1 LDKRKL
7 YRTGILIIF
16 LVALVGFACAI
27 PGLPG
32 EGQPTGEPGAPTA
45 PPAEVTDPPEVK
57 PTVPP
62 EIEPTTQPEIEPTTP
77 PEIEPTAPPVVDPT
91 SPGGEVIPP
100 DSGGSGTSDSLI
112 TGVFWLLVLVVIIL
126 GIALIYSLITGRNK
140 DTESTA
146 ATPPP
151 GQTPAYA
158 ETPEAG
164 TGPQPVPVAA
174 VVSVLDNIS
183 PQVAPL
189 YDRFANLVQN
199 LGPVTIL
206 PTQTRVDFQR
216 RIIFASTQFSQED
229 MRVQMLLPARVDDPR
244 MIRVEVYSEGKVAHT
259 LVVRTVDDFDAKFTS
274 WLQDAYELGGGS

>member
-1 LDKRKL
+1 MDRKKHL
-7 YRTGILIIF
+7 RTALLLIF

-32 EGQPTGEPGAPTA
+32 EGQPTGEPGEPTA
-45 PPAEVTDPPEVK
+45 PPAEATIPPEVE

-62 EIEPTTQPEIEPTTP
+62 EIEPTVP
-77 PEIEPTAPPVVDPT
+77 PEVEPSAPPVLEPT
-91 SPGGEVIPP
+91 SPGGGVIPP
-100 DSGGSGTSDSLI
+100 DNGSSGTSDTLV
-112 TGVFWLLVLVVIIL
+112 TALFWLLVLVVIIL
-126 GIALIYSLITGRNK
+126 GVALIYSLVTGRRK
-140 DTESTA
+140 DTASTG

-151 GQTPAYA
+151 GQSPAYA
-158 ETPEAG
+158 ETPQEE
-164 TGPQPVPVAA
+164 TVPKPVPEAA
-174 VVSVLDNIS
+174 PLSVLDNIS

-199 LGPVTIL
+199 FGPVTIL

-229 MRVQMLLPARVDDPR
+229 MRVQMLLPSRVDDPR
-244 MIRVEVYSEGKVAHT
+244 MTRIEVYSEGKVAHT
-259 LVVRTVDDFDAKFTS
+259 LVVRTIDDFDAKFTS

>member
-1 LDKRKL
+1 MDRKKL
-7 YRTGILIIF
+7 FRTAFLFIF

-32 EGQPTGEPGAPTA
+32 EGQPTGEPGEPT
-45 PPAEVTDPPEVK
+45 TLPEK

-62 EIEPTTQPEIEPTTP
+62 EV
-77 PEIEPTAPPVVDPT
+77 EPTAPPAVNPT
-91 SPGGEVIPP
+91 SPGAEIIPP
-100 DSGGSGTSDSLI
+100 DNGGSDTSDSLI
-112 TGVFWLLVLVVIIL
+112 TGLFWLLVLVVIIL
-126 GIALIYSLITGRNK
+126 GVALIYSLVSSRSKGAAGTG
-140 DTESTA
+140 T
-146 ATPPP
+146 TPPT
-151 GQTPAYA
+151 GQSPAYA
-158 ETPEAG
+158 ETPEAE
-164 TGPQPVPVAA
+164 TGPQPVPEATTM
-174 VVSVLDNIS
+174 SVLDNIS

-189 YDRFANLVQN
+189 YDRFANLVEN

-259 LVVRTVDDFDAKFTS
+259 LVVRTVDDLDAKFTS